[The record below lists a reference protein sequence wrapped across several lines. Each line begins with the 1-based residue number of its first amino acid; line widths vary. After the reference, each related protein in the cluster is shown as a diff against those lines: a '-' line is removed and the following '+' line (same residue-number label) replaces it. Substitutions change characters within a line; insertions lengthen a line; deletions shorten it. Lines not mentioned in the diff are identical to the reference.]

1 MKPTTQAHHAK
12 LANDALYYIYRY
24 IDTDLNID
32 ELCKHLGV
40 SRFHLQR
47 LFKAQMGINLYEM
60 IQSIRLQKAA
70 SLLITNPGS
79 TITDI
84 ARMCGYSSQ
93 TSFIRVFK
101 GRFEMTPTQWRKGGY
116 RTYTQGIIES
126 SESAS
131 ASVAEYGALE
141 PTIVRQPEIRAYY
154 IRHRGYSPAIKPIWH
169 KLRAWLY
176 THEIETHTSIGI
188 YHDNPIVTPLESCHY
203 VAAVSVPEEA
213 APAQT
218 SLPSFVIP
226 GGLYARVEAQGHYGD
241 ILRLIQWAYQEWLPR
256 SGYEATTL
264 PSYTIFRK
272 NHFLS
277 EDERF
282 DVAYYL
288 PVRLR

>member
-47 LFKAQMGINLYEM
+47 LFKAQMGMNLYEM

-101 GRFEMTPTQWRKGGY
+101 GRFNMTPTAWRKGGY
-116 RTYTQGIIES
+116 QTYAQNIIEGSDSALVS
-126 SESAS
+126 SEPYA
-131 ASVAEYGALE
+131 APE
-141 PTIVRQPEIRAYY
+141 PTIVRQPTIRAWY
-154 IRHRGYSPAIKPIWH
+154 IRHRGYTPAIRSVWQ

-176 THEIETHTSIGI
+176 THDIERYTSIGI
-188 YHDNPIVTPLESCHY
+188 YHDNPTLTPLESCHY
-203 VAAVSVPEEA
+203 VAAIHVEDDT
-213 APAQT
+213 APAET
-218 SLPSFVIP
+218 SLPSFDIP
-226 GGLYARVEAQGHYGD
+226 GGIYARFEAQGHYGD
-241 ILRLIQWAYQEWLPR
+241 ILRLIHHAHHTWLPP
-256 SGYEATTL
+256 SGYQATTL
-264 PSYTIFRK
+264 PSYTLFKR

-277 EDERF
+277 DDGHF

-288 PVRLR
+288 PVQLR